1 MALFIKVILST
12 GYYII
17 NRFINQED
25 LTMDYLSL
33 ILKLF
38 QIILTIF
45 NIIIILYGFY
55 IFLTKPRTTLEKRV
69 QALEVKMAEAEKSLL
84 QGNDRFRSQD
94 ETLEV
99 LIRSTLALIEFE
111 VQYCI
116 TENKP
121 ISDDLKKVKE
131 DLHIYL
137 SHKN

>member
-1 MALFIKVILST
+1 MDVILK
-12 GYYII
+12 IA
-17 NRFINQED
+17 QLV
-25 LTMDYLSL
+25 LTL
-33 ILKLF
+33 
-38 QIILTIF
+38 F

-69 QALEVKMAEAEKSLL
+69 QALEIKMAEVEKSLL
-84 QGNDRFRSQD
+84 KGNDHFRSQD

>member
-1 MALFIKVILST
+1 MDVIIKIAQLV
-12 GYYII
+12 
-17 NRFINQED
+17 
-25 LTMDYLSL
+25 LTL
-33 ILKLF
+33 
-38 QIILTIF
+38 F

-55 IFLTKPRTTLEKRV
+55 IFLTKPRTSLEKRV
-69 QALEVKMAEAEKSLL
+69 QALEVKMAETEKSLL

>member
-1 MALFIKVILST
+1 MDVIIKIAQLV
-12 GYYII
+12 
-17 NRFINQED
+17 
-25 LTMDYLSL
+25 LTL
-33 ILKLF
+33 
-38 QIILTIF
+38 F

-55 IFLTKPRTTLEKRV
+55 IFLTKPRTSLEKRV
-69 QALEVKMAEAEKSLL
+69 QALEIKMAEVEKSLL
-84 QGNDRFRSQD
+84 KGNDHFRSQD

-131 DLHIYL
+131 DLHIFL
-137 SHKN
+137 SHKS

>member
-1 MALFIKVILST
+1 MANLSP
-12 GYYII
+12 
-17 NRFINQED
+17 FLQF
-25 LTMDYLSL
+25 SQL
-33 ILKLF
+33 ILTL
-38 QIILTIF
+38 F
-45 NIIIILYGFY
+45 NIAIILYGFY
-55 IFLTKPRTTLEKRV
+55 IFLTKPRITLEKRV
-69 QALEVKMAEAEKSLL
+69 QALEVKLAEAEKSLL

>member
-1 MALFIKVILST
+1 MDVIIKIA
-12 GYYII
+12 
-17 NRFINQED
+17 Q
-25 LTMDYLSL
+25 L
-33 ILKLF
+33 ILTL
-38 QIILTIF
+38 F

-55 IFLTKPRTTLEKRV
+55 IFLTKPRTSLEKRV
-69 QALEVKMAEAEKSLL
+69 QALEIKMAEAEKSLL

-116 TENKP
+116 PENKP

>member
-1 MALFIKVILST
+1 MDVIIKIAQLV
-12 GYYII
+12 
-17 NRFINQED
+17 
-25 LTMDYLSL
+25 LTL
-33 ILKLF
+33 
-38 QIILTIF
+38 F

-69 QALEVKMAEAEKSLL
+69 QALEIKLAEVEKSLL
-84 QGNDRFRSQD
+84 KGNDHFRSQD

>member
-1 MALFIKVILST
+1 MDVIIKIAQLV
-12 GYYII
+12 
-17 NRFINQED
+17 
-25 LTMDYLSL
+25 LTL
-33 ILKLF
+33 
-38 QIILTIF
+38 F

-55 IFLTKPRTTLEKRV
+55 IFLTKPRTSLEKRV
-69 QALEVKMAEAEKSLL
+69 QALEIKLVEVEKSLL
-84 QGNDRFRSQD
+84 KGNDHFRSQD

-131 DLHIYL
+131 NLHIYL

>member
-1 MALFIKVILST
+1 MDVIIKIAQLV
-12 GYYII
+12 
-17 NRFINQED
+17 
-25 LTMDYLSL
+25 LTL
-33 ILKLF
+33 
-38 QIILTIF
+38 F

-55 IFLTKPRTTLEKRV
+55 IFLTKPRTSLEKRV
-69 QALEVKMAEAEKSLL
+69 QALEIKMAEVEKSLL
-84 QGNDRFRSQD
+84 KGNDHFRSQD

>member
-1 MALFIKVILST
+1 MDVILK
-12 GYYII
+12 IA
-17 NRFINQED
+17 QLV
-25 LTMDYLSL
+25 LTL
-33 ILKLF
+33 
-38 QIILTIF
+38 F

-94 ETLEV
+94 EALEV

-111 VQYCI
+111 VQYCF

-131 DLHIYL
+131 DLHIFL
-137 SHKN
+137 SHKT

>member
-1 MALFIKVILST
+1 MDVILK
-12 GYYII
+12 IA
-17 NRFINQED
+17 QLV
-25 LTMDYLSL
+25 LTL
-33 ILKLF
+33 
-38 QIILTIF
+38 F

-55 IFLTKPRTTLEKRV
+55 IFLTKPRTSLEKRV
-69 QALEVKMAEAEKSLL
+69 QALEVKLDEVEKSLL
-84 QGNDRFRSQD
+84 KGNDHFRSQD
-94 ETLEV
+94 EALEV

-111 VQYCI
+111 VQYCF

>member
-1 MALFIKVILST
+1 MTNLSP
-12 GYYII
+12 
-17 NRFINQED
+17 FLQ
-25 LTMDYLSL
+25 LVQL
-33 ILKLF
+33 ILASL
-38 QIILTIF
+38 
-45 NIIIILYGFY
+45 NIIIIIYGFY
-55 IFLTKPRTTLEKRV
+55 IFLTKPRNTLEKRV
-69 QALEVKMAEAEKSLL
+69 QVLELKIAEVEKSLL
-84 QGNDRFRSQD
+84 KGNDHFRSQD

-116 TENKP
+116 TEAKP

>member
-1 MALFIKVILST
+1 MDVIIKIAQLV
-12 GYYII
+12 
-17 NRFINQED
+17 
-25 LTMDYLSL
+25 LTL
-33 ILKLF
+33 
-38 QIILTIF
+38 F

-69 QALEVKMAEAEKSLL
+69 QALEVKMAEVEKSLL
-84 QGNDRFRSQD
+84 QGNDRFQSQD

>member
-1 MALFIKVILST
+1 
-12 GYYII
+12 
-17 NRFINQED
+17 
-25 LTMDYLSL
+25 MDYLSL

-55 IFLTKPRTTLEKRV
+55 IFLTKPRTSLEKRV
-69 QALEVKMAEAEKSLL
+69 QALEVKLAEAEKSLL

>member
-1 MALFIKVILST
+1 MDVIIKIAQLV
-12 GYYII
+12 
-17 NRFINQED
+17 
-25 LTMDYLSL
+25 LTL
-33 ILKLF
+33 
-38 QIILTIF
+38 F

-94 ETLEV
+94 EALEV

-111 VQYCI
+111 VQYCL
-116 TENKP
+116 TENKQ

-131 DLHIYL
+131 DLHIFL
-137 SHKN
+137 SHKT

>member
-1 MALFIKVILST
+1 
-12 GYYII
+12 
-17 NRFINQED
+17 
-25 LTMDYLSL
+25 MDYLSL

-55 IFLTKPRTTLEKRV
+55 IFLTKPRTTLEKRI
-69 QALEVKMAEAEKSLL
+69 QALEVKLAEVEKSLL

-94 ETLEV
+94 EALEV

-111 VQYCI
+111 VQYCF

-131 DLHIYL
+131 DLHIFL
-137 SHKN
+137 AHKN

>member
-1 MALFIKVILST
+1 MDVIIKIAQLV
-12 GYYII
+12 
-17 NRFINQED
+17 
-25 LTMDYLSL
+25 LTL
-33 ILKLF
+33 
-38 QIILTIF
+38 F

-55 IFLTKPRTTLEKRV
+55 IFLTKPKTSLEKRV
-69 QALEVKMAEAEKSLL
+69 QALEIKLAEVEKSLL
-84 QGNDRFRSQD
+84 KGNDHFRSQD

>member
-1 MALFIKVILST
+1 MDVILK
-12 GYYII
+12 IA
-17 NRFINQED
+17 QLV
-25 LTMDYLSL
+25 LTL
-33 ILKLF
+33 
-38 QIILTIF
+38 F

-94 ETLEV
+94 EALEV

-111 VQYCI
+111 VQYCL
-116 TENKP
+116 TENKQ

-131 DLHIYL
+131 DLHIFL
-137 SHKN
+137 SHKS

>member
-1 MALFIKVILST
+1 MDVILK
-12 GYYII
+12 IA
-17 NRFINQED
+17 QLV
-25 LTMDYLSL
+25 LTL
-33 ILKLF
+33 
-38 QIILTIF
+38 F

-55 IFLTKPRTTLEKRV
+55 IFLTKPRTSLEKRV
-69 QALEVKMAEAEKSLL
+69 QALEIKLAEVEKSLL
-84 QGNDRFRSQD
+84 KGNDHFRSQD

>member
-1 MALFIKVILST
+1 MDVIIKIAQLV
-12 GYYII
+12 
-17 NRFINQED
+17 
-25 LTMDYLSL
+25 LTL
-33 ILKLF
+33 
-38 QIILTIF
+38 F

-55 IFLTKPRTTLEKRV
+55 IFLTKPRTSLEKRV
-69 QALEVKMAEAEKSLL
+69 QALEIKLAEVEKSLL
-84 QGNDRFRSQD
+84 KGNDHFRSQD